1 MAAGRVAVVGAGLA
15 GLAAGID
22 LTDAGFHVEVFERSR
37 LLGGRATSFLVDG
50 VEVDNGQHV
59 FLGCCTEFLRFV
71 DRVGMSKF
79 VRMQE
84 RFDALV
90 LSRNGVASRLR
101 AVGLP
106 APWHLL
112 GSFIGYRHLA
122 WPDKLRL
129 ARALRAAGTTP
140 FDGTFA
146 QWLTQH
152 GQTEDALRSFWRPF
166 FVPALNAPLEEVSA
180 ADATFVLSTAFLHEA
195 GGARFGY
202 ATIPL
207 AHVARKA
214 AAKLAR
220 VHLST
225 PVTGV
230 SFARTHGG
238 VDGVTLRD
246 GQRVPFDAVVLA
258 LSPPQLSLVAGGVGQ
273 QLGLPAL
280 DGYIA
285 HPIVDVHLWHDR
297 GHLGF
302 DFAAVLDSPLQWIF
316 EKRSGY
322 LCCSLSAAE
331 KYLTMPA
338 AQVSQECWNEIKT
351 AIPTLAGATL
361 LRSAVTRNPEA
372 TYLASPTQKRPGPQ
386 TSFPNLA
393 IAGSWTDTGWPDTM
407 ESAVRSGSAAARLIA
422 GVLGGV
428 AVVA

>member
-1 MAAGRVAVVGAGLA
+1 MAAGRVAVVGAGLS

-22 LTDAGFHVEVFERSR
+22 LAEAGFHVEVFERSR

-90 LSRNGVASRLR
+90 LSRDGVASRLR

-106 APWHLL
+106 PPWHLV

-129 ARALRAAGTTP
+129 ARALKAAGTTR
-140 FDGTFA
+140 FEGTFA
-146 QWLTQH
+146 QWLREH

-180 ADATFVLSTAFLHEA
+180 ADATFVLSTAFLNEA
-195 GGARFGY
+195 GAARFGY
-202 ATIPL
+202 ATVPL
-207 AHVARKA
+207 AHVACKA
-214 AAKLAR
+214 AEKLAR

-225 PVTGV
+225 PVTGLT
-230 SFARTHGG
+230 FARAQ
-238 VDGVTLRD
+238 DGPDGIMLGD
-246 GQRVPFDAVVLA
+246 GQNLPFDAVVLA
-258 LSPPQLSLVAGGVGQ
+258 LPPPQLSRVAGAVERI
-273 QLGLPAL
+273 GLPPL
-280 DGYIA
+280 DGYKA
-285 HPIVDVHLWHDR
+285 HAIVDVHLWHDR

-316 EKRSGY
+316 EKQSGY
-322 LCCSLSAAE
+322 LCCSLSAAQE
-331 KYLTMPA
+331 YLAMPA
-338 AQVSQECWNEIKT
+338 AQVSQECWDEVT
-351 AIPTLAGATL
+351 AAIPALAGATL

-372 TYLASPTQKRPGPQ
+372 TYRASPGQKRPGPQ

-422 GVLGGV
+422 GTLGGV